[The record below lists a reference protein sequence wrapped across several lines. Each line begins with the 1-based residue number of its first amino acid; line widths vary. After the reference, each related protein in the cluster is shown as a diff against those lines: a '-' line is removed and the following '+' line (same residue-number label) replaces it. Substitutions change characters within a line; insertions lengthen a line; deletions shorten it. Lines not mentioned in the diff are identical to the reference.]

1 MSVLQF
7 IKSPEFSKHKA
18 RLLKWGIFILLGIVG
33 LAALWFA
40 GRAKPVAVTLSKV
53 ERGTV
58 EATVSNTRAG
68 TVKAC
73 RRAKMSPPAGGQIS
87 RLTVKKGQ
95 RVVAG
100 QVLLE
105 LWHKDLHAQ
114 EDLAQDQ
121 LATAKSHVKE
131 ACAMAEAA
139 QRDAERARQLREQGF
154 ISSQQLDRTLTDAN
168 ARQASCEAARGEVE
182 QSNARI
188 DVARAGLERMTLRA
202 PFSGIVAD
210 ISGELGEYA
219 TPSPP
224 GIPTL
229 PAIDLIDDSCMYV
242 SAPIDE
248 VDAANVKVGQLAR
261 ITLDAIKGKAFA
273 GKVKRISPYV
283 LELEKQARTVE
294 IEVEFAERQPLL
306 GVTEPSGAGGA
317 GQRLLPQTADSVSNV
332 SQPPTSEN
340 LLVGYSA
347 DVEIVHNTRA
357 NVLRIPTQALLEGKH
372 VLVYRA
378 DGVLEDRI
386 VKTGLANWEYS
397 EVTDGLKEGDQI
409 VMSLDRPGVK
419 AGAKVQ
425 PEAAKPAK

>member
-1 MSVLQF
+1 MVFLQQF
-7 IKSPEFSKHKA
+7 KFSA
-18 RLLKWGIFILLGIVG
+18 RVVKWGAIA
-33 LAALWFA
+33 LAALLLLATA
-40 GRAKPVAVTLSKV
+40 GYFTRTKPVAVVLSQV

-58 EATVSNTRAG
+58 EASVSNTRAG

-95 RVVAG
+95 RVVTG
-100 QVLLE
+100 QILLE

-114 EDLAQDQ
+114 EELAQEQ
-121 LATAKSHVKE
+121 LATSTSRARE
-131 ACAMAEAA
+131 ACAMAAAA
-139 QRDAERARQLREQGF
+139 QRDAERAKQLREQGF
-154 ISSQQLDRTLTDAN
+154 ISSQQLDRSLTDAS
-168 ARQASCEAARGEVE
+168 ARQASCDAARGEIE
-182 QSNARI
+182 QSGARI
-188 DVARAGLERMTLRA
+188 DVAHTGLERMTLRA

-248 VDAANVKVGQLAR
+248 VDAANVKVGQPAR
-261 ITLDAIKGKAFA
+261 ITLDAVKGKSFA
-273 GKVKRISPYV
+273 GKVKRIAPYV

-294 IEVEFAERQPLL
+294 IEVEFAER
-306 GVTEPSGAGGA
+306 
-317 GQRLLPQTADSVSNV
+317 
-332 SQPPTSEN
+332 PTDEN

-347 DVEIVHNTRA
+347 DVEIVHNTRT
-357 NVLRIPTQALLEGKH
+357 NVLRIPTQVLLEGKH
-372 VLVYRA
+372 VLLYRA
-378 DGVLEDRI
+378 DGTLEDRV
-386 VKTGLANWEYS
+386 VKIALSNWEYS
-397 EVTDGLKEGDQI
+397 EVTDGLKEGDQV
-409 VMSLDRPGVK
+409 VMSLDRAGVK

-425 PEAAKPAK
+425 PEVAKAAK